1 MEQTNEV
8 LLNESAAVDD
18 WGDFGAVI
26 DQLEQQEQTE
36 SEPVSL
42 TGSTETVTEDKT
54 EAMAGLLDV
63 VFALTEQATSMISGV
78 EFEFDGKGKQ
88 AVIDAAQPVFAKHGS
103 TLMGVFGDYI
113 EEATLLLAVL
123 GLIYASKQQM
133 AALMQAKETES
144 EQTQTPS
151 PTESR

>member
-1 MEQTNEV
+1 MAQTNEV
-8 LLNESAAVDD
+8 LLEESTAVDD

-26 DQLEQQEQTE
+26 DQLEQQEQGETD
-36 SEPVSL
+36 SVSL
-42 TGSTETVTEDKT
+42 TDSTETVTEDKT
-54 EAMAGLLDV
+54 EAMAGLLDI
-63 VFALTEQATSMISGV
+63 VFALTEQTTSMMSGI

-133 AALMQAKETES
+133 AVLMQAKEAEGEKGETS
-144 EQTQTPS
+144 S

>member
-8 LLNESAAVDD
+8 LLEESAAVDD

-54 EAMAGLLDV
+54 EAMAGLLDI

>member
-1 MEQTNEV
+1 
-8 LLNESAAVDD
+8 
-18 WGDFGAVI
+18 
-26 DQLEQQEQTE
+26 
-36 SEPVSL
+36 
-42 TGSTETVTEDKT
+42 
-54 EAMAGLLDV
+54 GLLDI

>member
-8 LLNESAAVDD
+8 LLDEPTALDD

-26 DQLEQQEQTE
+26 EQLEQQEQGETD
-36 SEPVSL
+36 SVSL
-42 TGSTETVTEDKT
+42 TDSTEAVTEDKT
-54 EAMAGLLDV
+54 EAMAGLLNI
-63 VFALTEQATSMISGV
+63 VFALTEQATSIISGV

-123 GLIYASKQQM
+123 GLIYTSKQQM
-133 AALMQAKETES
+133 AVLIQAKEVEG
-144 EQTQTPS
+144 EQTKTPS

>member
-8 LLNESAAVDD
+8 LLDEPTALDD

-54 EAMAGLLDV
+54 EAMAGLLDI

-133 AALMQAKETES
+133 AALMQA
-144 EQTQTPS
+144 
-151 PTESR
+151 

>member
-1 MEQTNEV
+1 
-8 LLNESAAVDD
+8 
-18 WGDFGAVI
+18 
-26 DQLEQQEQTE
+26 
-36 SEPVSL
+36 
-42 TGSTETVTEDKT
+42 
-54 EAMAGLLDV
+54 
-63 VFALTEQATSMISGV
+63 
-78 EFEFDGKGKQ
+78 
-88 AVIDAAQPVFAKHGS
+88 
-103 TLMGVFGDYI
+103 MGVFGDYI

>member
-1 MEQTNEV
+1 MKQTNEV
-8 LLNESAAVDD
+8 LLDEPAAVDD

-26 DQLEQQEQTE
+26 DQLEQQEQGETD
-36 SEPVSL
+36 SVSL
-42 TGSTETVTEDKT
+42 TESTESVTEDKT
-54 EAMAGLLDV
+54 EAMAGLLDI
-63 VFALTEQATSMISGV
+63 VFALTEQATSIISGV

-123 GLIYASKQQM
+123 GLIYSSKQQI
-133 AALMQAKETES
+133 AVLMQAKEVES
-144 EQTQTPS
+144 EQTNPPS
-151 PTESR
+151 PTESH

>member
-8 LLNESAAVDD
+8 LLDEPAAVDD

-26 DQLEQQEQTE
+26 DQLEQQEQGE
-36 SEPVSL
+36 ADSVHL
-42 TGSTETVTEDKT
+42 TDSTETVTEDKT
-54 EAMAGLLDV
+54 EAMAGLLGI
-63 VFALTEQATSMISGV
+63 VFALTEQATSIISGV

-123 GLIYASKQQM
+123 GLIYSSKQQM
-133 AALMQAKETES
+133 VVLMQAKEVES
-144 EQTQTPS
+144 EQTNPPS
-151 PTESR
+151 PTESH

>member
-1 MEQTNEV
+1 MAQTNEV
-8 LLNESAAVDD
+8 LLEESTAVDD

-26 DQLEQQEQTE
+26 DQLEQQEQGETD
-36 SEPVSL
+36 SVSL
-42 TGSTETVTEDKT
+42 TDSTEAVTEDKT
-54 EAMAGLLDV
+54 EAIAGLLDI
-63 VFALTEQATSMISGV
+63 VFTLTEQTTSMMSGI

-133 AALMQAKETES
+133 AVLMRAKEAEG
-144 EQTQTPS
+144 EKGETPN

>member
-8 LLNESAAVDD
+8 LLDEPAAVDD

-26 DQLEQQEQTE
+26 DQLEQQEQGE
-36 SEPVSL
+36 ADSVHL
-42 TGSTETVTEDKT
+42 TDSTETVTEDKT
-54 EAMAGLLDV
+54 EAMAGLLDI

-123 GLIYASKQQM
+123 GLIYSSKQQM
-133 AALMQAKETES
+133 AVLMQAKEVES
-144 EQTQTPS
+144 EQTNPPS
-151 PTESR
+151 PTESC

>member
-8 LLNESAAVDD
+8 LLEESAAVGD
-18 WGDFGAVI
+18 WGGFGAGI

-54 EAMAGLLDV
+54 EAMAGLLDI

>member
-42 TGSTETVTEDKT
+42 TDSTETVTEDKT
-54 EAMAGLLDV
+54 EAMAGLLDI

-133 AALMQAKETES
+133 AALMQAKETKS

>member
-42 TGSTETVTEDKT
+42 TDSTETVTEDKT
-54 EAMAGLLDV
+54 EAMAGLLDI

>member
-1 MEQTNEV
+1 MEPTNEV
-8 LLNESAAVDD
+8 LLDEPAAVDD

-26 DQLEQQEQTE
+26 DQLEQQEQGE
-36 SEPVSL
+36 ADSVHL
-42 TGSTETVTEDKT
+42 TDSTETVTEDKT
-54 EAMAGLLDV
+54 EAMAGLLDI
-63 VFALTEQATSMISGV
+63 VFALTEQATSIISGV

-123 GLIYASKQQM
+123 GLIYSSKQQM
-133 AALMQAKETES
+133 AVLMQAKEVES
-144 EQTQTPS
+144 EQTNPPS
-151 PTESR
+151 PTESH

>member
-8 LLNESAAVDD
+8 LLDEPAALDD

-26 DQLEQQEQTE
+26 EQLEQQEQGETD
-36 SEPVSL
+36 SVHL
-42 TGSTETVTEDKT
+42 TDSTETVTEDKT
-54 EAMAGLLDV
+54 EAMAGLLDI
-63 VFALTEQATSMISGV
+63 VFALTEQATSIISGV

-123 GLIYASKQQM
+123 GLIYSSKQQM
-133 AALMQAKETES
+133 AVLMQAKEVEG
-144 EQTQTPS
+144 EQTKTPS

>member
-8 LLNESAAVDD
+8 LLEESAAVDD

-54 EAMAGLLDV
+54 EAMAGLLDI

-144 EQTQTPS
+144 EQTQNPS

>member
-8 LLNESAAVDD
+8 LLEESAAVDD

-26 DQLEQQEQTE
+26 DQLEQQEQGETD
-36 SEPVSL
+36 SVNL
-42 TGSTETVTEDKT
+42 TDSTETVTEDKT
-54 EAMAGLLDV
+54 EAMAGLLDI

>member
-8 LLNESAAVDD
+8 LLEESAAVDD

-54 EAMAGLLDV
+54 EAMAGLLDI

-88 AVIDAAQPVFAKHGS
+88 
-103 TLMGVFGDYI
+103 
-113 EEATLLLAVL
+113 
-123 GLIYASKQQM
+123 
-133 AALMQAKETES
+133 
-144 EQTQTPS
+144 
-151 PTESR
+151 

>member
-1 MEQTNEV
+1 
-8 LLNESAAVDD
+8 DD

>member
-8 LLNESAAVDD
+8 LLEESAAVDD

-26 DQLEQQEQTE
+26 DQLEQQEQGETD
-36 SEPVSL
+36 SVNL
-42 TGSTETVTEDKT
+42 TDSTETVTEDKT
-54 EAMAGLLDV
+54 EAMAGLLDI

-103 TLMGVFGDYI
+103 TLMGVFGD
-113 EEATLLLAVL
+113 
-123 GLIYASKQQM
+123 
-133 AALMQAKETES
+133 
-144 EQTQTPS
+144 
-151 PTESR
+151 

>member
-1 MEQTNEV
+1 
-8 LLNESAAVDD
+8 
-18 WGDFGAVI
+18 
-26 DQLEQQEQTE
+26 
-36 SEPVSL
+36 
-42 TGSTETVTEDKT
+42 
-54 EAMAGLLDV
+54 LLDI

>member
-1 MEQTNEV
+1 M
-8 LLNESAAVDD
+8 LNESAAVDD

>member
-8 LLNESAAVDD
+8 LLNEPAAVDD

-54 EAMAGLLDV
+54 EAMAGLLDI

>member
-1 MEQTNEV
+1 M
-8 LLNESAAVDD
+8 NESAAVDD

-54 EAMAGLLDV
+54 EAMAGLLDI

>member
-1 MEQTNEV
+1 
-8 LLNESAAVDD
+8 
-18 WGDFGAVI
+18 
-26 DQLEQQEQTE
+26 
-36 SEPVSL
+36 
-42 TGSTETVTEDKT
+42 
-54 EAMAGLLDV
+54 
-63 VFALTEQATSMISGV
+63 TEQATSMISGV

>member
-54 EAMAGLLDV
+54 EAMAGLLDI

>member
-8 LLNESAAVDD
+8 LLEESAAVDD

-123 GLIYASKQQM
+123 GLIYSSKQQM
-133 AALMQAKETES
+133 AVLMQAKEVEG
-144 EQTQTPS
+144 EQTKTPS

>member
-8 LLNESAAVDD
+8 LLEESAAVDD

-26 DQLEQQEQTE
+26 DQLEQQEQGETD
-36 SEPVSL
+36 SVNL
-42 TGSTETVTEDKT
+42 TDSTETVTEDKT
-54 EAMAGLLDV
+54 EAMAGLLDI
-63 VFALTEQATSMISGV
+63 VFALTEQATSIISGV

-123 GLIYASKQQM
+123 GLIYSSKQQM
-133 AALMQAKETES
+133 TVLMQAKEVES
-144 EQTQTPS
+144 EQTNPPS
-151 PTESR
+151 PTESH

>member
-8 LLNESAAVDD
+8 LLDEPAAVDD

-26 DQLEQQEQTE
+26 DQLEQQEQGETD
-36 SEPVSL
+36 SVNL
-42 TGSTETVTEDKT
+42 TDSTETVTEDKT
-54 EAMAGLLDV
+54 EAMAGLLDI
-63 VFALTEQATSMISGV
+63 VFALTEQATSIISGV
-78 EFEFDGKGKQ
+78 EFEFDGKSKQ

-123 GLIYASKQQM
+123 GLIYTSKQQM
-133 AALMQAKETES
+133 AVLIQAKEVEG
-144 EQTQTPS
+144 EQTKTPS
-151 PTESR
+151 PTESH

>member
-8 LLNESAAVDD
+8 LLDEPAAVDD

-26 DQLEQQEQTE
+26 DQLEQQEQGETD
-36 SEPVSL
+36 SVHL
-42 TGSTETVTEDKT
+42 TDSNETVTEDKT
-54 EAMAGLLDV
+54 EAMAGLLDI
-63 VFALTEQATSMISGV
+63 VFALTEQATSIISGV

-123 GLIYASKQQM
+123 GLIYSSKQQM
-133 AALMQAKETES
+133 TVLMQAKEVES
-144 EQTQTPS
+144 EQTNPPS
-151 PTESR
+151 PTESH

>member
-8 LLNESAAVDD
+8 LLEESAAVDD

-36 SEPVSL
+36 SEPVNL

-54 EAMAGLLDV
+54 EAMAGLLNI

>member
-1 MEQTNEV
+1 M
-8 LLNESAAVDD
+8 DD
-18 WGDFGAVI
+18 WGGFGAVI

-54 EAMAGLLDV
+54 EAMAGLLDI

>member
-1 MEQTNEV
+1 
-8 LLNESAAVDD
+8 
-18 WGDFGAVI
+18 
-26 DQLEQQEQTE
+26 
-36 SEPVSL
+36 
-42 TGSTETVTEDKT
+42 
-54 EAMAGLLDV
+54 
-63 VFALTEQATSMISGV
+63 
-78 EFEFDGKGKQ
+78 DGKGKQ

>member
-1 MEQTNEV
+1 MEQTNEA

-54 EAMAGLLDV
+54 EAMAGLLDI

>member
-54 EAMAGLLDV
+54 EAMAGLLDI

-144 EQTQTPS
+144 EQTQNPS